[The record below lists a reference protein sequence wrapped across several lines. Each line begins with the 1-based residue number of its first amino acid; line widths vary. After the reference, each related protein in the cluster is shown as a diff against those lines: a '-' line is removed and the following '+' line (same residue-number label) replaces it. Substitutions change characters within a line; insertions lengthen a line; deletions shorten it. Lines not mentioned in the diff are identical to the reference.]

1 MGWIWEMYAL
11 DNKQACVRHRKA
23 TEKGGKRHSYSF
35 LGTFNLN
42 YEAYSNVHEVTLAN
56 LEGKNYI

>member
-1 MGWIWEMYAL
+1 MHKMCLLNKYEKLIWKHMKSGMITGNPEQIG
-11 DNKQACVRHRKA
+11 N
-23 TEKGGKRHSYSF
+23 F
-35 LGTFNLN
+35 LGAFNLN